1 MNDYIEYMNSL
12 SATTSTNEQAQNA
25 YQSMINYKDQLVQ
38 AKDDYKQQ
46 FAIIPELITGASGEY
61 ILKGLGEKAISLLTD
76 TAKSAVQSAVKTT
89 LKNAGVDEA
98 TAEAT
103 ASDLLSGNVGNIA
116 NRIASGASDVV
127 SDTANTLRNIGADA
141 LEQVQGGGDIASV
154 LSSATEQATSVVQN
168 LAGQAQGAISGVGDI
183 VSQGASLGTN
193 VATNIVSKGI
203 SATSNVARDGY
214 SYLDQWSEDFGS
226 AERLQTSTLQ
236 QLTSGGA
243 KLPQEVEMTD
253 FSSLPSSTSA
263 STTATAEAGAE
274 AGAEVATE
282 AGADVGATVAE
293 VAGAEVATE
302 SAGLALDATGVLAP
316 IGAIV
321 GLVGGL
327 LGFLG
332 LEKRDPLP
340 TPPPMPAILNPSVS
354 FGT

>member
-103 ASDLLSGNVGNIA
+103 ANDLISGNVGNIA
-116 NRIASGASDVV
+116 NRIASGASEVV
-127 SDTANTLRNIGADA
+127 GDTANTLRNIGADA

-154 LSSATEQATSVVQN
+154 LSSATEQATSAVQN
-168 LAGQAQGAISGVGDI
+168 LAGQAQGAISGVENVVGDI

-253 FSSLPSSTSA
+253 FASVPSSTSA
-263 STTATAEAGAE
+263 TAEAGV
-274 AGAEVATE
+274 AEVATE

-302 SAGLALDATGVLAP
+302 ATGLALDATGVLAP

-340 TPPPMPAILNPSVS
+340 TPPPLPAILNPSVS